1 MEESVFFVFLI
12 LLRTFLSAKPLYA
25 LIDLSAAALVHES
38 AASVNRKSR
47 DNDVIDGTFPWC
59 TTV

>member
-1 MEESVFFVFLI
+1 M
-12 LLRTFLSAKPLYA
+12 SAKPLYA
-25 LIDLSAAALVHES
+25 LIDLCAAALVHES